1 MSEWIRMTRAQLDKL
16 SKHLSRRPKIE
27 IEGLDL
33 IVSYEKDCT
42 CNSDQ
47 IESDMAS
54 VAFRI
59 EPDGTETQIKSRSYK
74 KYPSGRIEKDNWD
87 WLHGYDKL

>member
-1 MSEWIRMTRAQLDKL
+1 MSEWIKMTRAQLDKL
-16 SKHLSRRPKIE
+16 PRHLSYKPKIE
-27 IEGLDL
+27 IKGLDL

-54 VAFRI
+54 VVFKI
-59 EPDGTETQIKSRSYK
+59 EPDGTETQLKSRAYK
-74 KYPSGRIEKDNWD
+74 KYPGGRIERDSWD
-87 WLHGYDKL
+87 WLYGYDRR

>member
-1 MSEWIRMTRAQLDKL
+1 MDELIKMTRPQLDKL
-16 SKHLSRRPKIE
+16 ARHLGYRPKIE
-27 IEGLDL
+27 IKGLNL

-54 VAFRI
+54 VVFKI
-59 EPDGTETQIKSRSYK
+59 EPDGTETQLKSRSYI
-74 KYPSGRIEKDNWD
+74 KYPSGRIEKDDWD
-87 WLHGYDKL
+87 WLYGYDRS